1 MTPHTCCVYEF
12 ESKKKMSSVS
22 YDFFCKCVL
31 FILLINK
38 NKTSIVL
45 FIQRIWRANIL
56 YDVHIP
62 WEMMARA
69 KFTTMNQ
76 PTTHAR
82 HSRIRF
88 ENEWKF
94 ICWEKPKVLGMSLRQ
109 YYITT
114 LIDKSNLK
122 KGFDM
127 TSQYLVYWYFFY
139 LRFKRYPSV
148 FSKPLIKNFSTQPT
162 SLTLL
167 FCNQQTI
174 LIRYHSMRLYVYTSV
189 PCYYKM
195 ILMMSITVLNESLL
209 MWYIERRI
217 IDVKDVHLRYQAYHC
232 FIRDKHERM
241 WMLSS
246 KSLILNRVMSML
258 FK

>member
-1 MTPHTCCVYEF
+1 MHETRMRVSQCVSITNYYAKILLENMKF
-12 ESKKKMSSVS
+12 LLPPIKVFLDIVHNEWHRTHVVCMNLNQKKMSSVS

-82 HSRIRF
+82 HSRIKF

-94 ICWEKPKVLGMSLRQ
+94 ICWEKPKVLGMS
-109 YYITT
+109 
-114 LIDKSNLK
+114 
-122 KGFDM
+122 
-127 TSQYLVYWYFFY
+127 
-139 LRFKRYPSV
+139 
-148 FSKPLIKNFSTQPT
+148 
-162 SLTLL
+162 
-167 FCNQQTI
+167 C
-174 LIRYHSMRLYVYTSV
+174 LYVN
-189 PCYYKM
+189 
-195 ILMMSITVLNESLL
+195 ITLHYVN
-209 MWYIERRI
+209 WY
-217 IDVKDVHLRYQAYHC
+217 V
-232 FIRDKHERM
+232 
-241 WMLSS
+241 
-246 KSLILNRVMSML
+246 
-258 FK
+258 